1 MKKIRPVVFA
11 LAALLGVAFALPAEA
26 QICAPAQPCGDVNN
40 SQDVTI
46 ADALSVLRHSIDL
59 PTSLICSCGGDGVTV
74 AGLLETGQ
82 SNCWP
87 RNDAVSPVPL
97 TPCAGTGEDGEFL
110 KGAARQ
116 FEDNGDGTITDL
128 KTSLMWEKLYNDNS
142 VLHDYDNFSYLW
154 EGAFKKVD
162 DLNADN
168 FAGHSDWRLPNIR
181 ELDSLVAYHLPAYA
195 TNPVTVDTVFATLCS
210 DPQVSCIEGQVQPCS
225 CTKNAEYWSSTTSEQ
240 SAATAASAWVVN
252 FSSGLRSVGAKNTYK
267 YVRAVRGGVEE
278 AE

>member
-1 MKKIRPVVFA
+1 MNKTKTVVIA
-11 LAALLGVAFALPAEA
+11 LAALLGTAISLPAGA
-26 QICAPAQPCGDVNN
+26 QMCAPAQPCGDVNS

-46 ADALSVLRHSIDL
+46 ADALSVLRHSIEL

-82 SNCWP
+82 TNCWP
-87 RNDAVSPVPL
+87 RNDASNPVPL
-97 TPCAGTGEDGEFL
+97 APCAGTGEDGEYL
-110 KGAARQ
+110 RGAALQ
-116 FEDNGDGTITDL
+116 YVDNGDGTITDL

-181 ELDSLVAYHLPAYA
+181 ELDSLVVFDQPSYSVNVVSIDP
-195 TNPVTVDTVFATLCS
+195 VFATLCS
-210 DPQVSCIEGQVQPCS
+210 DSQVSCTEGQVEACS
-225 CTKNAEYWSSTTSEQ
+225 CTKNLPYWSSTTSEQ
-240 SAATAASAWVVN
+240 TAASTASAWVVD
-252 FSSGLRSVGAKNTYK
+252 FSTGTRSTQPKNTYK
-267 YVRAVRGGVEE
+267 YVRAVRGGTEE
-278 AE
+278 